1 MAALLAAAAAQAQT
15 LEIIELRHRPADQL
29 LALIRPLLAPGGS
42 AVGDGFKLM
51 VRSTPA
57 NLAQIRQAVTSLDRA
72 PRQLLIQV
80 LQTYGAAGAAAGVG
94 VAAAGAA
101 PPASVWDGTGTASDN
116 LMQQVRVLE
125 GNPAFINAGTGTL
138 VRQRS
143 VTRGPG
149 GVVVQESR
157 LPRDHDSGFYVTPR
171 VNGQTVFLD
180 IDARRDTAP
189 GAGGGAAQPA
199 PGAAQHAASSSRV
212 AATVSGRIGEWIEIG
227 AINQTNSAETG
238 GVLARSA
245 DAGAQERR
253 IMVRVKEVK

>member
-116 LMQQVRVLE
+116 LSQQVRVLE
-125 GNPAFINAGTGTL
+125 GNPAFINAGTRTL

-149 GVVVQESR
+149 GVVVQEAL

-171 VNGQTVFLD
+171 VNGQTVLLD
-180 IDARRDTAP
+180 IDARRDTP
-189 GAGGGAAQPA
+189 LGGGAAP
-199 PGAAQHAASSSRV
+199 PGAGAAAQPSGTSRV
-212 AATVSGRIGEWIEIG
+212 TASVSGQIGEWIEIG
-227 AINQTNSAETG
+227 VVNQANSAERG
-238 GVLARSA
+238 GLLARSS
-245 DAGAQERR
+245 DAAAQERR
-253 IMVRVKEVK
+253 ILVRVEEVK